1 MLVGF
6 VLKLLILGIGMF
18 QTLRKIAKR
27 IGIITFLL
35 LIVFI
40 AAYVYIYK
48 NDKVYSTSKDK
59 KSVSF
64 SVLLYDIESVFGDR
78 LDSYQIVYDY
88 KDNLLKVLCVNTDT
102 IVFKKRERAKSL
114 KTLFYENRKKD
125 LGTAIDKFYS
135 DLDEVIGNA
144 SVSDF
149 YINTSFKTFND
160 LFGSDKNIRALL
172 SANEFISKDL
182 ELLNCLEIIER
193 ILYLAPYKFLEI
205 LKNYEYLNTD
215 IPKTSLA
222 TLMFK
227 VKKQAPEIMFCEMPV
242 KYRRTRIEPNKQ
254 DIESFLDKIYYRSTY
269 INEKSIIIDVKNAS
283 RQSRMGQKVAWL
295 LRDNKFDV
303 LDWSSF
309 PIVYDKTLIKDY
321 KGNFTQSLKISKIL
335 GTGKVI
341 VSYNSS
347 VYTDI
352 NVFIGKDCKI
362 YDSLDKKGDTNGKH

>member
-1 MLVGF
+1 
-6 VLKLLILGIGMF
+6 MF